1 MIPRRFQW
9 DEANIEHI
17 AEHGI
22 EPEEAE
28 QAFDDPDRVPARVYR
43 TPTERRRTI
52 IGASET
58 GRILYVVYTMR
69 QGMIRIVSARE
80 AEERFRRQYRRR
92 GR

>member
-1 MIPRRFQW
+1 MTPRRFQW
-9 DEANIEHI
+9 DDANIEHI
-17 AEHGI
+17 AEHTI

-28 QAFDDPDRVPARVYR
+28 QAFDDPERVPARAYQ
-43 TPTERRRTI
+43 TPIERRRAI

-69 QGMIRIVSARE
+69 EGMIRIVTARE
-80 AEERFRRQYRRR
+80 AEERFRRQYRRQ